1 MTATEQVSARDPT
14 SSGHGGQEMGD
25 HAWVE
30 SERVLGVDA
39 CKAGWVGLALT
50 GLYCGANVAGT
61 IDELV
66 EMADADGPLAVVAVD
81 IPIGLPNRGRRQA
94 DVLARKAVGTLTSSV
109 FMTPTRAALDAPDHP
124 TASARNHALTGK
136 GISRQAFSLKP
147 KLHQVERWVRQ
158 THHHVVEVHPEVS
171 FAELADAPLTVSK
184 STWAGAEYRRQLLAD
199 AGVLLAGD
207 LGEAGRR
214 VAVDDVLDAAVAA
227 WTARRVLDRPSPSTT
242 EPTRSVQRRTT
253 VRDLEL
259 TQPPTPHRPTRN
271 VATRHESAF
280 DAVR

>member
-1 MTATEQVSARDPT
+1 MTATGKVSAWNPT

-109 FMTPTRAALDAPDHP
+109 FMTPTRAALDAPDHR
-124 TASARNHALTGK
+124 TASARNHALT
-136 GISRQAFSLKP
+136 
-147 KLHQVERWVRQ
+147 E
-158 THHHVVEVHPEVS
+158 
-171 FAELADAPLTVSK
+171 
-184 STWAGAEYRRQLLAD
+184 
-199 AGVLLAGD
+199 GD
-207 LGEAGRR
+207 LPSSIQPQAQAAPGGAVGSPDPPSRRRSAPRGQLRR
-214 VAVDDVLDAAVAA
+214 VSRRSAHRKQEHLGRCRVSPTV
-227 WTARRVLDRPSPSTT
+227 ARRRGRAACRGSGRGRSPGGG
-242 EPTRSVQRRTT
+242 
-253 VRDLEL
+253 
-259 TQPPTPHRPTRN
+259 
-271 VATRHESAF
+271 
-280 DAVR
+280 

>member
-1 MTATEQVSARDPT
+1 M
-14 SSGHGGQEMGD
+14 H
-25 HAWVE
+25 
-30 SERVLGVDA
+30 
-39 CKAGWVGLALT
+39 
-50 GLYCGANVAGT
+50 
-61 IDELV
+61 
-66 EMADADGPLAVVAVD
+66 
-81 IPIGLPNRGRRQA
+81 
-94 DVLARKAVGTLTSSV
+94 
-109 FMTPTRAALDAPDHP
+109 PD
-124 TASARNHALTGK
+124 
-136 GISRQAFSLKP
+136 
-147 KLHQVERWVRQ
+147 
-158 THHHVVEVHPEVS
+158 VS
-171 FAELADAPLTVSK
+171 FAELAGAPLTVCK

-259 TQPPTPHRPTRN
+259 TQPPTPHQPTRN